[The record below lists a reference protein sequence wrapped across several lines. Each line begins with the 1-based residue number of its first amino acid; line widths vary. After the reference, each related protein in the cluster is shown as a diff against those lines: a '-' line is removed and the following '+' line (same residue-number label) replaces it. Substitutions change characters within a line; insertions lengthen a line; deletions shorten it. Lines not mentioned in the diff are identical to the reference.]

1 MTTKT
6 LNVFDRSIELITTL
20 KADNKALKAENADLK
35 AENETLKVAETEA
48 TASISK
54 LDELLTAK
62 ELTPV
67 EPATP
72 AEPTA
77 PVEPTTPV
85 EPVVV
90 ATYVNPIDVPPI
102 TL

>member
-54 LDELLTAK
+54 LGELLTA
-62 ELTPV
+62 EEATPAEPATPTEPTAPV

-72 AEPTA
+72 AEP
-77 PVEPTTPV
+77 
-85 EPVVV
+85 VVV
-90 ATYVNPIDVPPI
+90 VTDANLIDVPPI